1 LKSIIEN
8 NVIIT
13 VGSLPDF
20 ASFMCKY
27 VAEPAVYKFLR
38 SMLFNSSL
46 EFKGDWQQKDSMET
60 FGGSGN
66 QRKKLS
72 YYELSDKPTL
82 KSHITVPGE
91 THIATDN
98 RY

>member
-27 VAEPAVYKFLR
+27 VAEPAVYKF
-38 SMLFNSSL
+38 L